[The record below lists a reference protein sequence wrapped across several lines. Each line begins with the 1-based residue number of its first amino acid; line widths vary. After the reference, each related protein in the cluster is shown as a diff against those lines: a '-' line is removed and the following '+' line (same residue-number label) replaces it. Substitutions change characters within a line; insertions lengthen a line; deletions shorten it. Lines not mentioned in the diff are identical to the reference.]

1 MARFRP
7 NLVVNLIDPSETKSH
22 VPLGAWAE
30 DRWCIVRIGDGGEN
44 GRGALLRL
52 AKGCGRCVMTTVD
65 PATGE
70 RSGDGEPLATLRR
83 TRMRAGGSAPIFGAN
98 AVVLR
103 TGEIR
108 LGDEVRVV
116 SLQPHGARIPV

>member
-1 MARFRP
+1 LWGCF
-7 NLVVNLIDPSETKSH
+7 
-22 VPLGAWAE
+22 
-30 DRWCIVRIGDGGEN
+30 
-44 GRGALLRL
+44 LLCR
-52 AKGCGRCVMTTVD
+52 
-65 PATGE
+65 
-70 RSGDGEPLATLRR
+70 
-83 TRMRAGGSAPIFGAN
+83 SAPIFGAN